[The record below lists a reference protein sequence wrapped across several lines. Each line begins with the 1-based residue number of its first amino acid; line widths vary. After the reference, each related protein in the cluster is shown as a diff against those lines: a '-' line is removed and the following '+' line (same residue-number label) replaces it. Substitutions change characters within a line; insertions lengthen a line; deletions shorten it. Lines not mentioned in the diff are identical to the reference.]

1 MGDGV
6 IIGVLNTGIWP
17 ESVSFSDKGL
27 GPIPSKWKGHCE
39 AGKLFNPATAC
50 NKKVIGAKFFI
61 KGVEAELGRKL
72 ENDTE
77 FLSSELMSPRDM
89 QGHGTHTSS
98 TAAGS
103 FAPNASYKGLGFGT
117 ARGGAPRARIA
128 MYKVCWNFGDL
139 PCTSADI
146 IQAIDEAIHDRV
158 DVLSLSLGSDTPQFS
173 DVDIRSGIA
182 FAAFQAVEHGITVVC
197 SGGNSGPV
205 PQTITNTPPWI
216 LTVAASTTDRS
227 FPTLL
232 TLGNQKTIVGESMF
246 TGKKTG
252 FHSLIYPESTDP
264 ATHSYCNTI
273 TANSTWVA
281 GKIVLC
287 FHVKGEETEST
298 FNLISTRE
306 AVEEA
311 GGIGVI
317 IAKNPTRTMD
327 FFTSEFPVISVSFD
341 NAIRVLNYIRSSKN
355 PRAQLSPSRT
365 HVAWTA
371 DPHSGDPITAEG
383 DTNKPADPFDY
394 GGGIVNPNAAK
405 DPGLVFDM
413 GTFDYILY
421 LCAMGYNS
429 TSINNLTKNPS
440 SCPIKKPS
448 LLDINLPSVTIPSLR
463 NSITVTRTVT
473 NVGPVNSRYKP
484 IMESPPGI
492 TISVK
497 PETLVFNS
505 MTKQI
510 SFTVTITTSHKYNT
524 DFCFGSLTWSDGV
537 HRVRTPISV
546 RTEFPE
552 MIYS

>member
-1 MGDGV
+1 
-6 IIGVLNTGIWP
+6 
-17 ESVSFSDKGL
+17 
-27 GPIPSKWKGHCE
+27 
-39 AGKLFNPATAC
+39 
-50 NKKVIGAKFFI
+50 
-61 KGVEAELGRKL
+61 
-72 ENDTE
+72 
-77 FLSSELMSPRDM
+77 
-89 QGHGTHTSS
+89 
-98 TAAGS
+98 
-103 FAPNASYKGLGFGT
+103 
-117 ARGGAPRARIA
+117 

-232 TLGNQKTIVGESMF
+232 TLGNKKTIVGESMF

-327 FFTSEFPVISVSFD
+327 FLTSEFPVISVSFD
-341 NAIRVLNYIRSSKN
+341 KAIRVLNYIRSSKN

-365 HVAWTA
+365 HVGKPITTRIASFSSRGPNSFAPAILKPDIAAPGTNILAAVPLLNTPPYAIESGTSMAAPHVSGIVALLKSLHPNWSPAAIKSALITTAWTA

-497 PETLVFNS
+497 PETLVFNF